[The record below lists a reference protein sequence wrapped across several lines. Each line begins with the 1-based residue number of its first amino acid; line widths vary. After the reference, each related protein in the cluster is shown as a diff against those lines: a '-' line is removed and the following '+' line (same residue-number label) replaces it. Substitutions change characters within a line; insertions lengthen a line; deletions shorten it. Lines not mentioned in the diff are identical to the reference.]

1 MMHHHD
7 DHHGH
12 DHGAPAFS
20 RAFPIAVALNAGFVV
35 FEVGGGILAHS
46 TALLADAGHNL
57 GDVLGLIGAWV
68 AAMLARRLPSA
79 RFTYGLRSGTIL
91 ASLANAAILLVS
103 IGAILVEALRR
114 LLMPVSV
121 AADTVIVVALIG
133 IVINGVTAL
142 MFAAGRKG
150 EINARGVFQHMAADT
165 VISGGVV
172 LAAIVIAL
180 TGWNWIDPTASIVV
194 ALAIGW
200 GTWRL
205 FGESLGMMLDAVPA
219 GIRPEEV
226 RAYLLQ
232 LPGVIAIHDLHIW
245 PMSTTE
251 TALTCHLVMPGD
263 PPGPEF
269 LAEAAH
275 ELAERFGIG
284 HPTLQ
289 VEQHAEVR
297 CLLEPEQVV

>member
-1 MMHHHD
+1 M
-7 DHHGH
+7 
-12 DHGAPAFS
+12 FIS
-20 RAFPIAVALNAGFVV
+20 RRQ
-35 FEVGGGILAHS
+35 
-46 TALLADAGHNL
+46 T
-57 GDVLGLIGAWV
+57 
-68 AAMLARRLPSA
+68 
-79 RFTYGLRSGTIL
+79 LRSGTIL

-114 LLMPVSV
+114 LLMPVAV

-133 IVINGVTAL
+133 IVINGATAA

-150 EINARGVFQHMAADT
+150 EINARGVFQHMAADA
-165 VISGGVV
+165 VISAGVV
-172 LAAIVIAL
+172 LAAIAVAL
-180 TGWNWIDPTASIVV
+180 TGWNRIDPTASIVV

-205 FGESLGMMLDAVPA
+205 FRESLGMMLGAVPA

-226 RAYLLQ
+226 RDYLLQ
-232 LPGVIAIHDLHIW
+232 LPGVAAIHDLHIW

-251 TALTCHLVMPGD
+251 TALTCHLVMPGE
-263 PPGPEF
+263 PPGPDF

-275 ELAERFGIG
+275 ALAERYGIG

-289 VEQHAEVR
+289 VERHAEVR
-297 CLLEPEQVV
+297 CMLEPEQVV